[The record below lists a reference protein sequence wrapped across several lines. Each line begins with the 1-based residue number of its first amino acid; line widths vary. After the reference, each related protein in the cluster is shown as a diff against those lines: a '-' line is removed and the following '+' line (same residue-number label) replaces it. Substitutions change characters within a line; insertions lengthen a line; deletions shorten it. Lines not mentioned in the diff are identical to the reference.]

1 MKTIYQFICAICVIC
16 GFCAC
21 EDFLDTDNLTMK
33 DTSNFPVNETDAF
46 QMVNGIY
53 SVMNRNLADPEE
65 DPFFIFDIAS
75 DDRLGGGSQSNI
87 GAQGVDRLMNAYVD
101 WMKPLWQQRYAGIN
115 RANNA
120 LETIDNV
127 KEWSSPDKKN
137 QLLCEIYFLRAWYYF
152 NLAQVFNGVPLV
164 LSTEPQN
171 LPRSSADEVYA
182 QIASDLKASIEA
194 GPSTK
199 YPEFGI
205 GRVSKWAAEGMMA
218 RVWLFYTGFYGKSE
232 LPLVEGGSISK
243 SQVVSW
249 LEDCIQNSGYGLVSD
264 QRNLWPYTNPYTAK
278 DYPYTNEPIIVK
290 TIVKTAAGTDSI
302 TGYKIKDGINWETDE
317 NIESMFAIKMSNKPG
332 WSADSQLRHNRIVEF
347 YNPRKTTEA
356 AFPFSV
362 QGYSNG
368 PVCWKLWTDWA
379 EDPDYA
385 GDYRRVGSIC
395 KRADEI
401 PGYKGDPAKEVENT
415 DLLAKKYIG
424 CEAWNED
431 HSGRYLSYGYYYGSE
446 NNRQTG
452 LTQSL
457 VWLRFADVLLMH
469 SELTDGKTIYN
480 GKSGLNAVRQR
491 AGLGDLPYSLTLL
504 KKERRYE
511 LCFEALRWNDLRRWG
526 DVQELVKN
534 QAGNPILN
542 EGNPGE
548 YAFTNDFMQR
558 YNETGGGFFKIPED
572 QVILSEGVLEQN
584 PGWGDGTNWTK
595 GDLPYFKKK

>member
-1 MKTIYQFICAICVIC
+1 MEKKIKYIIASLFCVML
-16 GFCAC
+16 FAAC
-21 EDFLDTDNLTMK
+21 DDFLDTDNLTMK
-33 DTSNFPVNETDAF
+33 DTSNFPLNETDAY

-53 SVMNRNLADPEE
+53 AVMNRNLADPEE

-120 LETIDNV
+120 LE
-127 KEWSSPDKKN
+127 SFDKVTGWTSETVKN
-137 QLLCEIYFLRAWYYF
+137 QLLCETYFLRAWYYF

-164 LSTEPQN
+164 LTTEPLN
-171 LPRSSADEVYA
+171 LPRSTADEVYA
-182 QIASDLKASIEA
+182 QIASDLKNAIEV

-199 YPEFGI
+199 YPDFGE

-218 RVWLFYTGFYGKSE
+218 RVWLFYTGFYQKSE
-232 LPLVEGGSISK
+232 LPLAEGGSISK
-243 SQVVSW
+243 SQVVTW
-249 LEDCIQNSGYGLVSD
+249 LEDCIQNSGFGLVSD

-278 DYPYTNEPIIVK
+278 DYIYDQENNL
-290 TIVKTAAGTDSI
+290 
-302 TGYKIKDGINWETDE
+302 NWETDE
-317 NIESMFAIKMSNKPG
+317 NKESMFAIKMSNKAG
-332 WSADSQLRHNRIVEF
+332 WSADDHLRHNRIVEF
-347 YNPRKTTEA
+347 YGLRKTNES

-368 PVCWKLWTDWA
+368 PVCEKLWTDWA

-395 KRADEI
+395 DRAVEI
-401 PGYKGDPAKEVENT
+401 PNYPGDKAKEVENT
-415 DLLAKKYIG
+415 NLLAKKYIG
-424 CEAWNED
+424 CEAYNED
-431 HSGRYLSYGYYYGSE
+431 HSGRYLSYAYYYGSE
-446 NNRQTG
+446 NNRQSG

-469 SELTDGKTIYN
+469 AELSDGKVIYN
-480 GKSGLNAVRQR
+480 GKNGVNAVRQR
-491 AGLGDLPYSLTLL
+491 AGLGDIPYSLTNL

-526 DVQELVKN
+526 DVAEKVKN
-534 QAGNPILN
+534 QVGNQILN
-542 EGNPGE
+542 QGIPGV

-558 YNETGGGFFKIPED
+558 YKDTGGGFFKIPED
-572 QVILSEGVLEQN
+572 QVTLSEGVLEQN
-584 PGWGDGTNWTK
+584 PGWGDGTNWAK
-595 GDLPYFKKK
+595 GDLPYKFK

>member
-1 MKTIYQFICAICVIC
+1 MNIMEKKIKYIIASLFCVML
-16 GFCAC
+16 FAAC
-21 EDFLDTDNLTMK
+21 DDFLDTDNLTMK
-33 DTSNFPVNETDAF
+33 DTSNFPLNETDAY

-53 SVMNRNLADPEE
+53 AVMNRNLADPEE

-120 LETIDNV
+120 LESIDNV
-127 KEWSSPDKKN
+127 TNWTSETTKK
-137 QLLCEIYFLRAWYYF
+137 QYLCEIYFLRAWYYF

-164 LSTEPQN
+164 LSTVPQN
-171 LPRSSADEVYA
+171 LPRSTADEVYA
-182 QIASDLKASIEA
+182 QIASDLKNAIEI

-199 YPEFGI
+199 YPDFGE

-218 RVWLFYTGFYGKSE
+218 RVWLFYTGFYQKSE
-232 LPLVEGGSISK
+232 LPLAEGGSVSK
-243 SQVVSW
+243 SQVVTW
-249 LEDCIQNSGYGLVSD
+249 LEDCIQNSGFGLVSD

-278 DYPYTNEPIIVK
+278 DYLYDQENNL
-290 TIVKTAAGTDSI
+290 
-302 TGYKIKDGINWETDE
+302 NWETDE
-317 NIESMFAIKMSNKPG
+317 NKESMFAVKMSNKAG
-332 WSADSQLRHNRIVEF
+332 WSADDHLRHNRIVEF
-347 YNPRKTTEA
+347 YGLRKTNES

-368 PVCWKLWTDWA
+368 PVCEKLWTDWA
-379 EDPDYA
+379 ADPDYA

-395 KRADEI
+395 DRAVEI
-401 PGYKGDPAKEVENT
+401 PNYPGDKAKEVENT
-415 DLLAKKYIG
+415 NLLAKKYIG
-424 CEAWNED
+424 CEAYNED
-431 HSGRYLSYGYYYGSE
+431 HSGRYLSYAYYYGSE
-446 NNRQTG
+446 NNRQSG

-469 SELTDGKTIYN
+469 AELSDGKVIYN
-480 GKSGLNAVRQR
+480 GKNGVNAVRQR
-491 AGLGDLPYSLTLL
+491 AGLGDIPYSLTNL

-526 DVQELVKN
+526 DVAEKVKN
-534 QAGNPILN
+534 QVGNKILN
-542 EGNPGE
+542 QGIAGE

-558 YNETGGGFFKIPED
+558 YKDTGGGFFKIPED
-572 QVILSEGVLEQN
+572 QVTLSEGVLEQN
-584 PGWGDGTNWTK
+584 PGWGDGTNWAK
-595 GDLPYFKKK
+595 GDLPYKFK

>member
-1 MKTIYQFICAICVIC
+1 MCVM
-16 GFCAC
+16 FLAAC
-21 EDFLDTDNLTMK
+21 DDFLDTENLTMK
-33 DTSNFPVNETDAF
+33 DTANFPINETDAT

-101 WMKPLWQQRYAGIN
+101 WMKPLWKQRYAGIN
-115 RANNA
+115 RANFA
-120 LETIDNV
+120 LESIDNV
-127 KEWSSPDKKN
+127 TSWNSENAKK

-164 LSTEPQN
+164 LKTEPQN
-171 LPRSSADEVYA
+171 LPKATPDEVYA
-182 QIASDLKASIEA
+182 QIASDLKHAIEY
-194 GPSTK
+194 GPSQK
-199 YPEFGI
+199 YPDFGD
-205 GRVSKWAAEGMMA
+205 GRASKWAAEGMMA
-218 RVWLFYTGFYGKSE
+218 RVWLFYTGFYKKTE
-232 LPLVEGGSISK
+232 LPLPADEGGSISK
-243 SQVVSW
+243 AQVVTW
-249 LEDCIQNSGYGLVSD
+249 LEDCIKNSGFGLVSD

-278 DYPYTNEPIIVK
+278 DYPYAFEN
-290 TIVKTAAGTDSI
+290 GL
-302 TGYKIKDGINWETDE
+302 NWETDE
-317 NIESMFAIKMSNKPG
+317 NFENMFAIKMSNKPG
-332 WSADSQLRHNRIVEF
+332 WSADAQLRHNRIVEF
-347 YNPRKTTEA
+347 YGLRKTTED

-368 PVCWKLWTDWA
+368 PVCEKLWTDWA

-395 KRADEI
+395 DRAVEI
-401 PGYKGDPAKEVENT
+401 PNYPGDPAKEVENT
-415 DLLAKKYIG
+415 NLLAKKYIG
-424 CEAWNED
+424 CEAYDPET
-431 HSGRYLSYGYYYGSE
+431 GQRMLSYGYFYGSE

-469 SELTDGKTIYN
+469 SELTDGKEVYQ
-480 GKSGLNAVRQR
+480 GKSGLNAVRER
-491 AGLGDLPYSLTLL
+491 AKLPDIPYSLQSL

-526 DVQELVKN
+526 DVQEKVNN
-534 QAGNPILN
+534 QVGNHILN
-542 EGNPGE
+542 QGIEGE

-572 QVILSEGVLEQN
+572 QVTLSEGVLEQN
-584 PGWGDGTNWTK
+584 PGWGEGTNWAK
-595 GDLPYFKKK
+595 GDLPYRFK

>member
-1 MKTIYQFICAICVIC
+1 MEKKIKYIIASLFCVML
-16 GFCAC
+16 FAAC
-21 EDFLDTDNLTMK
+21 DDFLDTDNLTMK
-33 DTSNFPVNETDAF
+33 DTSNFPLNETDAY

-53 SVMNRNLADPEE
+53 AVMNRNLADPEE

-120 LETIDNV
+120 LESIDNV
-127 KEWSSPDKKN
+127 TNWTSETTKK
-137 QLLCEIYFLRAWYYF
+137 QYLCEIYFLRAWYYF

-164 LSTEPQN
+164 LSTVPQN
-171 LPRSSADEVYA
+171 LPRSTADEVYA
-182 QIASDLKASIEA
+182 QIASDLKNAIEI

-199 YPEFGI
+199 YPDFGE

-218 RVWLFYTGFYGKSE
+218 RVWLFYTGFYQKSE
-232 LPLVEGGSISK
+232 LPLAEGGSVSK
-243 SQVVSW
+243 SQVVAW
-249 LEDCIQNSGYGLVSD
+249 LEDCIQNSGFGLVSD

-278 DYPYTNEPIIVK
+278 DYLYDQENNL
-290 TIVKTAAGTDSI
+290 
-302 TGYKIKDGINWETDE
+302 NWETDE
-317 NIESMFAIKMSNKPG
+317 NKESLFAIKMSNKAG
-332 WSADSQLRHNRIVEF
+332 WSADDHLRHNRIVEF
-347 YNPRKTTEA
+347 YGLRKTNES

-368 PVCWKLWTDWA
+368 PVCEKLWTDWA

-395 KRADEI
+395 DRAVEI
-401 PGYKGDPAKEVENT
+401 PNYPGDKAKEVENT
-415 DLLAKKYIG
+415 NLLAKKYIG
-424 CEAWNED
+424 CEAYNED
-431 HSGRYLSYGYYYGSE
+431 HSGRYLSYAYYYGSE
-446 NNRQTG
+446 NNRQSG

-469 SELTDGKTIYN
+469 AELSDGKVIYN
-480 GKSGLNAVRQR
+480 GKNGVNAVRQR
-491 AGLGDLPYSLTLL
+491 AGLGDIPYSLANL

-526 DVQELVKN
+526 DVAEKVKN
-534 QAGNPILN
+534 QVGNKILN
-542 EGNPGE
+542 QGIAGE

-558 YNETGGGFFKIPED
+558 YKDTGGGFFKIPED
-572 QVILSEGVLEQN
+572 QVTLSEGVLEQN
-584 PGWGDGTNWTK
+584 PGWGDGTNWAK
-595 GDLPYFKKK
+595 GDLPYKFK

>member
-1 MKTIYQFICAICVIC
+1 MEKKIKYIIASLFCVML
-16 GFCAC
+16 FAAC
-21 EDFLDTDNLTMK
+21 DDFLDTDNLTMK
-33 DTSNFPVNETDAF
+33 DTSNFPLNETDAY

-53 SVMNRNLADPEE
+53 AVMNRNLADPEE

-120 LETIDNV
+120 LESIDNV
-127 KEWSSPDKKN
+127 TNWTSETTKK
-137 QLLCEIYFLRAWYYF
+137 QYLCEIYFLRAWYYF

-164 LSTEPQN
+164 LSTVPQN
-171 LPRSSADEVYA
+171 LPKSTADEVYA
-182 QIASDLKASIEA
+182 QIASDLKNAIEI

-199 YPEFGI
+199 YPDFGE

-218 RVWLFYTGFYGKSE
+218 RVWLFYTGFYQKSE
-232 LPLVEGGSISK
+232 LPLAEGGSVSK
-243 SQVVSW
+243 SQVVAW
-249 LEDCIQNSGYGLVSD
+249 LEDCIQNSGFGLVSD

-278 DYPYTNEPIIVK
+278 DYLYDQENNL
-290 TIVKTAAGTDSI
+290 
-302 TGYKIKDGINWETDE
+302 NWETDE
-317 NIESMFAIKMSNKPG
+317 NKESMFAVKMSNKAG
-332 WSADSQLRHNRIVEF
+332 WSADDHLRHNRIVEF
-347 YNPRKTTEA
+347 YGLRKTNES

-368 PVCWKLWTDWA
+368 PVCEKLWTDWA

-395 KRADEI
+395 DRAVEI
-401 PGYKGDPAKEVENT
+401 PNYPGDKAKEVENT
-415 DLLAKKYIG
+415 NLLAKKYIG
-424 CEAWNED
+424 CEAYNED
-431 HSGRYLSYGYYYGSE
+431 HSGRYLSYAYYYGSE
-446 NNRQTG
+446 NNRQSG

-469 SELTDGKTIYN
+469 AELSDGKVIYN
-480 GKSGLNAVRQR
+480 GKNGVNAVRQR
-491 AGLGDLPYSLTLL
+491 AGLGDIPYSLANL

-526 DVQELVKN
+526 DVAEKVKN
-534 QAGNPILN
+534 QVGNKILN
-542 EGNPGE
+542 QGIAGE

-558 YNETGGGFFKIPED
+558 YKDTGGGFFKIPED
-572 QVILSEGVLEQN
+572 QVTLSEGVLEQN
-584 PGWGDGTNWTK
+584 PGWGDGTNWAK
-595 GDLPYFKKK
+595 GDLPYKFK

>member
-1 MKTIYQFICAICVIC
+1 MNIMEKKIKYIIASLFCVML
-16 GFCAC
+16 FAAC
-21 EDFLDTDNLTMK
+21 DDFLDTDNLTMK
-33 DTSNFPVNETDAF
+33 DTSNFPLNETDAY

-53 SVMNRNLADPEE
+53 AVMNRNLADPEE

-120 LETIDNV
+120 LESIDNV
-127 KEWSSPDKKN
+127 TNWTSETTKK
-137 QLLCEIYFLRAWYYF
+137 QYLCEIYFLRAWYYF

-164 LSTEPQN
+164 LSTVPQN
-171 LPRSSADEVYA
+171 LPRSTADEVYA
-182 QIASDLKASIEA
+182 QIASDLKNAIEI

-199 YPEFGI
+199 YPDFGE

-218 RVWLFYTGFYGKSE
+218 RVWLFYTGFYQKSE
-232 LPLVEGGSISK
+232 LPLAEGGSVSK
-243 SQVVSW
+243 SQVVAW
-249 LEDCIQNSGYGLVSD
+249 LEDCIRNSGFGLVSD

-278 DYPYTNEPIIVK
+278 DYLYDQENNL
-290 TIVKTAAGTDSI
+290 
-302 TGYKIKDGINWETDE
+302 NWETDE
-317 NIESMFAIKMSNKPG
+317 NKESMFAIKMSNKAG
-332 WSADSQLRHNRIVEF
+332 WSADDHLRHNRIVEF
-347 YNPRKTTEA
+347 YGLRKTNES

-368 PVCWKLWTDWA
+368 PVCEKLWTDWA

-395 KRADEI
+395 DRAVEI
-401 PGYKGDPAKEVENT
+401 PNYPGDKAKEVENT
-415 DLLAKKYIG
+415 NLLAKKYIG
-424 CEAWNED
+424 CEAYNED
-431 HSGRYLSYGYYYGSE
+431 HSGRYLSYAYYYGSE
-446 NNRQTG
+446 NNRQSG

-469 SELTDGKTIYN
+469 AELSDGKVIYN
-480 GKSGLNAVRQR
+480 GKNGVNAVRQR
-491 AGLGDLPYSLTLL
+491 AGLGDIPYSLANL

-526 DVQELVKN
+526 DVAEKVKN
-534 QAGNPILN
+534 QVGNKILN
-542 EGNPGE
+542 QGIAGE

-558 YNETGGGFFKIPED
+558 YKDTGGGFFKIPED
-572 QVILSEGVLEQN
+572 QVTLSEGVLEQN
-584 PGWGDGTNWTK
+584 PGWGDGTNWAK
-595 GDLPYFKKK
+595 GDLPYKFK

>member
-1 MKTIYQFICAICVIC
+1 MKKYIIYLIAAVLGTLFLGGCD
-16 GFCAC
+16 
-21 EDFLDTDNLTMK
+21 DFLDTQNLTKK
-33 DTSNFPVNETDAF
+33 DTSNFPVNETDAV

-65 DPFFIFDIAS
+65 DPFFIFDLAG

-87 GAQGVDRLMNAYVD
+87 GAQGLDRLMNAYTN
-101 WMKPLWQQRYAGIN
+101 WMGPCWKQRYAGIN

-127 KEWSSPDKKN
+127 TTWSSEKTKE
-137 QLLCEIYFLRAWYYF
+137 QLLCEIYFLRAFYYF

-182 QIASDLKASIEA
+182 QIASDLKKSIEH

-199 YPEFGI
+199 YPSFGE
-205 GRVSKWAAEGMMA
+205 GRVSRWTAEGMMA

-232 LPLVEGGSISK
+232 LPLPAEEGGSISK

-264 QRNLWPYTNPYTAK
+264 QRNLWPYTNPYTGK
-278 DYPYTNEPIIVK
+278 DYQYDIDN
-290 TIVKTAAGTDSI
+290 GL
-302 TGYKIKDGINWETDE
+302 NWETDE
-317 NIESMFAIKMSNKPG
+317 NMENMFAVKMSNKPG
-332 WSADSQLRHNRIVEF
+332 WSADAQLRHNRIVEF
-347 YNPRKTTEA
+347 YGLRKTTEA

-368 PVCWKLWTDWA
+368 PVCEKLWTDWA
-379 EDPDYA
+379 EDKDYA
-385 GDYRRVGSIC
+385 GDYRRIGSIC
-395 KRADEI
+395 DRLVELPDY
-401 PGYKGDPAKEVENT
+401 PGDKSKEVENT
-415 DLLAKKYIG
+415 NLLAKKYIG
-424 CEAWNED
+424 CEAYDPET
-431 HSGRYLSYGYYYGSE
+431 GQRMLSYGYFYGSN

-469 SELTDGKTIYN
+469 SELSDGKTIYN
-480 GKSGLNAVRQR
+480 GKSGLNAVRAR
-491 AGLGDLPYSLTLL
+491 AGLPDISYSLTAL

-511 LCFEALRWNDLRRWG
+511 LCFEAIRWNDLRRWG
-526 DVQELVKN
+526 DVSEIVKN
-534 QAGNPILN
+534 QVGNNILN
-542 EGNPGE
+542 EQGVGK
-548 YAFTNDFMQR
+548 YAFTVDFMQR
-558 YNETGGGFFKIPED
+558 YNATEGGFFKIPED

-584 PGWGDGTNWTK
+584 PGWGDGTTWAK
-595 GDLPYFKKK
+595 GDLPYTFK

>member
-1 MKTIYQFICAICVIC
+1 MNIMEKKIKYIIASLFCVML
-16 GFCAC
+16 FAAC
-21 EDFLDTDNLTMK
+21 DDFLDTDNLTMK
-33 DTSNFPVNETDAF
+33 DTSNFPLNETDAY

-53 SVMNRNLADPEE
+53 AVMNRNLADPEE

-120 LETIDNV
+120 LESIDNV
-127 KEWSSPDKKN
+127 TNWTSETTKK
-137 QLLCEIYFLRAWYYF
+137 QYLCEIYFLRAWYYF

-164 LSTEPQN
+164 LSTVPQN
-171 LPRSSADEVYA
+171 LPRSTADEVYA
-182 QIASDLKASIEA
+182 QIASDLKNAIEI

-199 YPEFGI
+199 YPDFGE

-218 RVWLFYTGFYGKSE
+218 RVWLFYTGFYQKSE
-232 LPLVEGGSISK
+232 LPLAEGGSVSK
-243 SQVVSW
+243 SQVVAW
-249 LEDCIQNSGYGLVSD
+249 LEDCIQNSGFGLVSD

-278 DYPYTNEPIIVK
+278 DYLYDQENNL
-290 TIVKTAAGTDSI
+290 
-302 TGYKIKDGINWETDE
+302 NWETDE
-317 NIESMFAIKMSNKPG
+317 NKESMFAIKMSNKAG
-332 WSADSQLRHNRIVEF
+332 WSADDHLRHNRIVEF
-347 YNPRKTTEA
+347 YGLRKTNES

-368 PVCWKLWTDWA
+368 PVCEKLWTDWA
-379 EDPDYA
+379 ADPDYA

-395 KRADEI
+395 DRAVEI
-401 PGYKGDPAKEVENT
+401 PNYPGDKAKEVENT
-415 DLLAKKYIG
+415 NLLAKKYIG
-424 CEAWNED
+424 CEAYNED
-431 HSGRYLSYGYYYGSE
+431 HSGRYLSYAYYYGSE
-446 NNRQTG
+446 NNRQSG

-469 SELTDGKTIYN
+469 AELSDGKVIYN
-480 GKSGLNAVRQR
+480 GKNGVNAVRQR
-491 AGLGDLPYSLTLL
+491 AGLDDIPYSLANL

-526 DVQELVKN
+526 DVAEKVKN
-534 QAGNPILN
+534 QVGNKILN
-542 EGNPGE
+542 QGIAGE

-558 YNETGGGFFKIPED
+558 YKDTGGGFFKIPED
-572 QVILSEGVLEQN
+572 QVTLSEGVLEQN
-584 PGWGDGTNWTK
+584 PGWGDGTNWAK
-595 GDLPYFKKK
+595 GDLPYKFK

>member
-1 MKTIYQFICAICVIC
+1 MEKKIKYIIASLFCVML
-16 GFCAC
+16 FAAC
-21 EDFLDTDNLTMK
+21 DDFLDTDNLTMK
-33 DTSNFPVNETDAF
+33 DTSNFPLNETDAY

-53 SVMNRNLADPEE
+53 AVMNRNLADPEE

-120 LETIDNV
+120 LESIDNV
-127 KEWSSPDKKN
+127 TNWTSETTKK
-137 QLLCEIYFLRAWYYF
+137 QYLCEIYFLRAWYYF

-164 LSTEPQN
+164 LSTVPQN
-171 LPRSSADEVYA
+171 LPRSTADEVYA
-182 QIASDLKASIEA
+182 QIASDLKNAIEI

-199 YPEFGI
+199 YPDFGE

-218 RVWLFYTGFYGKSE
+218 RVWLFYTGFYQKSE
-232 LPLVEGGSISK
+232 LPLAEGGSVSK
-243 SQVVSW
+243 SQVVAW
-249 LEDCIQNSGYGLVSD
+249 LEDCIQNSGFGLVSD

-278 DYPYTNEPIIVK
+278 DYLYDQENNL
-290 TIVKTAAGTDSI
+290 
-302 TGYKIKDGINWETDE
+302 NWETDE
-317 NIESMFAIKMSNKPG
+317 NKESMFAIKMSNKAG
-332 WSADSQLRHNRIVEF
+332 WSADDHLRHNRIVEF
-347 YNPRKTTEA
+347 YGLRKTNES

-368 PVCWKLWTDWA
+368 PVCEKLWTDWA

-395 KRADEI
+395 DRAVEI
-401 PGYKGDPAKEVENT
+401 PNYPGDKAKEVENT
-415 DLLAKKYIG
+415 NLLAKKYIG
-424 CEAWNED
+424 CEAYNED
-431 HSGRYLSYGYYYGSE
+431 HSGRYLSYAYYYGSE
-446 NNRQTG
+446 NNRQSG

-469 SELTDGKTIYN
+469 AELSDGKVIYN
-480 GKSGLNAVRQR
+480 GKNGVNAVRQR
-491 AGLGDLPYSLTLL
+491 AGLGDIPYSLTNL

-526 DVQELVKN
+526 DVAEKVKN
-534 QAGNPILN
+534 QVGNKILN
-542 EGNPGE
+542 QGIAGE
-548 YAFTNDFMQR
+548 YAFTNDFMQP
-558 YNETGGGFFKIPED
+558 YKDTGGGFFKIPED
-572 QVILSEGVLEQN
+572 QVTLSEGVLEQN
-584 PGWGDGTNWTK
+584 PGWGDGTNWAK
-595 GDLPYFKKK
+595 GDLPYKFK

>member
-199 YPEFGI
+199 YPDFGI

-278 DYPYTNEPIIVK
+278 DYPYTNEPI
-290 TIVKTAAGTDSI
+290 IVKTAAGTDSI

-526 DVQELVKN
+526 DVQEKVKN
-534 QAGNPILN
+534 QVGNPILN
-542 EGNPGE
+542 QGIPGE

-558 YNETGGGFFKIPED
+558 YRDTGGGFFKIPED
-572 QVILSEGVLEQN
+572 QVTLSEGVLEQN
-584 PGWGDGTNWTK
+584 PGWEGSQTNWSK
-595 GDLPYFKKK
+595 GDLPYKFN

>member
-1 MKTIYQFICAICVIC
+1 MEKKIKYIIASLFCVML
-16 GFCAC
+16 FAAC
-21 EDFLDTDNLTMK
+21 DDFLDTDNLTMK
-33 DTSNFPVNETDAF
+33 DTSNFPLNETDAY

-53 SVMNRNLADPEE
+53 AVMNRNLADPEE

-120 LETIDNV
+120 LESIDNV
-127 KEWSSPDKKN
+127 TNWTSETTKK
-137 QLLCEIYFLRAWYYF
+137 QYLCEIYFLRAWYYF

-164 LSTEPQN
+164 LSTVPQN
-171 LPRSSADEVYA
+171 LPRSTADEVYA
-182 QIASDLKASIEA
+182 QIASDLKNAIEI

-199 YPEFGI
+199 YPDFGE

-218 RVWLFYTGFYGKSE
+218 RVWLFYTGFYQKSE
-232 LPLVEGGSISK
+232 LPLAEGGSVSK
-243 SQVVSW
+243 SQVVTW
-249 LEDCIQNSGYGLVSD
+249 LEDCIQNSGFGLVSD

-278 DYPYTNEPIIVK
+278 DYLYDQENNL
-290 TIVKTAAGTDSI
+290 
-302 TGYKIKDGINWETDE
+302 NWETDE
-317 NIESMFAIKMSNKPG
+317 NKESMFAIKMSNKAG
-332 WSADSQLRHNRIVEF
+332 WSADDHLRHNRIVEF
-347 YNPRKTTEA
+347 YGLRKTNES

-368 PVCWKLWTDWA
+368 PVCEKLWTDWA

-395 KRADEI
+395 DRAVEI
-401 PGYKGDPAKEVENT
+401 PNYPGDKAKEVENT
-415 DLLAKKYIG
+415 NLLAKKYIG
-424 CEAWNED
+424 CEAYNED
-431 HSGRYLSYGYYYGSE
+431 HSGRYLSYAYYYGSE
-446 NNRQTG
+446 NNRQSG

-469 SELTDGKTIYN
+469 AELSDGKVIYN
-480 GKSGLNAVRQR
+480 GKNGVNAVRQR
-491 AGLGDLPYSLTLL
+491 AGLGDIPYSLANL

-526 DVQELVKN
+526 DVAEKVKN
-534 QAGNPILN
+534 QVGNKILN
-542 EGNPGE
+542 QGIAGE

-558 YNETGGGFFKIPED
+558 YKDTGGGFFKIPED
-572 QVILSEGVLEQN
+572 QVTLSEGVLEQN
-584 PGWGDGTNWTK
+584 PGWGDGTNWAK
-595 GDLPYFKKK
+595 GDLPYKFK